1 MAIKVD
7 LKFTKADG
15 SVPITLTDWV
25 ATLSAERQKEFDE
38 AVVRENAAQLASATG
53 NKKIHTD
60 TNIEH
65 WESEEAYKEHNFNDA
80 VHDLVWKSFWEEY
93 ITTNEIIFEQVVSNL
108 E

>member
-15 SVPITLTDWV
+15 SDPITFNAWV
-25 ATLSAERQKEFDE
+25 ETLPEERQKEFEE
-38 AVVRENAAQLASATG
+38 ARIREEALNISMTE

-60 TNIEH
+60 RNIEH
-65 WESEEAYKEHNFNDA
+65 WDSEESFLAHKFDETS
-80 VHDLVWKSFWEEY
+80 HDLVWKDYWDEY
-93 ITTNEIIFEQVVSNL
+93 LSVNEIIFEHVVSNL